1 MKIGDIMADK
11 VVILEEIPENA
22 LIKRTVEKKF
32 QQECEVI
39 PHIVNGLNILRS
51 TKYLLIIINE
61 TLSHKDTIQSIAKK
75 QNFIVNGIKFVR
87 TDSVNQTTPIIITY
101 NSLSCPSPID
111 NNSYMEGIDDYLHE
125 GASMCLSLQDNFNQ
139 KLIRSLTNYL

>member
-1 MKIGDIMADK
+1 MADK

-32 QQECEVI
+32 QQECEII
-39 PHIVNGLNILRS
+39 PHLVKGLNLLRS

-61 TLSHKDTIQSIAKK
+61 TLSHKDTLQSIAKK
-75 QNFIVNGIKFVR
+75 QNFILNGIKFVR

-125 GASMCLSLQDNFNQ
+125 GASMCLSLQNNFNQ
-139 KLIRSLTNYL
+139 KLIHALTNYL

>member
-1 MKIGDIMADK
+1 MADK

-22 LIKRTVEKKF
+22 LINRTVEKKF

-39 PHIVNGLNILRS
+39 PHLVKGLNILRS

-61 TLSHKDTIQSIAKK
+61 TLSPKDTLQSIAKK

-111 NNSYMEGIDDYLHE
+111 NSTYMEGIDDYLHE

-139 KLIRSLTNYL
+139 KLIHALNNYL

>member
-1 MKIGDIMADK
+1 MSDK

-39 PHIVNGLNILRS
+39 PHLVKGLNILRS

-61 TLSHKDTIQSIAKK
+61 NLSPKDTLQSIAKK
-75 QNFIVNGIKFVR
+75 QNFILNGIKFVR

-125 GASMCLSLQDNFNQ
+125 GASMCLSLQKNFNQ
-139 KLIRSLTNYL
+139 KLIHALTNYL

>member
-1 MKIGDIMADK
+1 MADK
-11 VVILEEIPENA
+11 VVIIEEIPENS

-32 QQECEVI
+32 RQECEVI
-39 PHIVNGLNILRS
+39 PHLVKGLNILRS

-61 TLSHKDTIQSIAKK
+61 ILSGKDTLQSIAKK
-75 QNFIVNGIKFVR
+75 QNFILNSIKFVR

-111 NNSYMEGIDDYLHE
+111 NSNYMEGIDDYLQE

>member
-1 MKIGDIMADK
+1 MGNR

-32 QQECEVI
+32 QQECEII
-39 PHIVNGLNILRS
+39 PHLVKGLNILKS

-61 TLSHKDTIQSIAKK
+61 TLSHKDTLQSIVKK
-75 QNFIVNGIKFVR
+75 QNFILNGIKFVR

-111 NNSYMEGIDDYLHE
+111 NNSYMEGIDDYLRE

>member
-1 MKIGDIMADK
+1 MANK
-11 VVILEEIPENA
+11 VVIVEEIPENA

-32 QQECEVI
+32 HQECEVI
-39 PHIVNGLNILRS
+39 PHLVKGLNIVRS

-61 TLSHKDTIQSIAKK
+61 TLSPKDTLQSIAKK
-75 QNFIVNGIKFVR
+75 QNFILNGIKFVR

-111 NNSYMEGIDDYLHE
+111 NSSYMEGIDDYLHE
-125 GASMCLSLQDNFNQ
+125 GASMCLSLQKNFNQ
-139 KLIRSLTNYL
+139 KLIHALTNYL

>member
-1 MKIGDIMADK
+1 MGDK
-11 VVILEEIPENA
+11 VVIVEEIPENA
-22 LIKRTVEKKF
+22 LIKRTIEKKF

-39 PHIVNGLNILRS
+39 PHLVKGFNILRS

-61 TLSHKDTIQSIAKK
+61 TLSPKDTLQSIAKK
-75 QNFIVNGIKFVR
+75 QIFILNGIKFVR

-125 GASMCLSLQDNFNQ
+125 GASMCLSLQKNFNQ
-139 KLIRSLTNYL
+139 KLIHALINYL